1 MSRTFQCIIVII
13 AYKLTVVTVFLKIFS
28 KCIPI
33 SKMCQNIINTFSEER
48 CFMKKVFLIPAAVL
62 AAVVIIASARIC
74 ANGEKAV
81 SSGISSAEVLSGED
95 REPMYIVKTYEG
107 KVAVFRQYDSKPMYL
122 AEDLPLDSL
131 PKYDKA
137 MLDAGIKIYSDE
149 DLRKLLE
156 DYDS

>member
-1 MSRTFQCIIVII
+1 MSRTFQRIIVII

-48 CFMKKVFLIPAAVL
+48 CFM
-62 AAVVIIASARIC
+62 
-74 ANGEKAV
+74 
-81 SSGISSAEVLSGED
+81 
-95 REPMYIVKTYEG
+95 